1 MVSTVDGR
9 GARRRGRAAL
19 TGYLLGTI
27 PSADLA
33 AKAALGRA
41 GDLRAAGTGNPG
53 AANAAKVLGARWG
66 AAVMAADITKGAVA
80 SAQGRKAAGDLGA
93 HVGGV
98 AASAGHCWPVWDG
111 FRGGKG
117 VATSVGQCLMTFP
130 AYLPIDLTVAV
141 GTALSPRWK
150 ARAEAATA
158 AASATWVVSSALWAW
173 RKWPNLW
180 GPPASPA
187 LPLAA
192 LVSSAIVLRRFAS
205 EREQAGRSPG

>member
-1 MVSTVDGR
+1 MVSTTR
-9 GARRRGRAAL
+9 LGRAAL

-33 AKAALGRA
+33 AKAALGRS
-41 GDLRAAGTGNPG
+41 GDLRSEGTGNPG
-53 AANAAKVLGARWG
+53 AANAAMVLGAKWG
-66 AAVMAADITKGAVA
+66 AAVMIADIAKGAAA
-80 SAQGRKAAGDLGA
+80 SAQGRRAAGDLGA

-98 AASAGHCWPVWDG
+98 AAIAGHCWPVWNG

-130 AYLPIDLTVAV
+130 VYLPIDLTVAV
-141 GTALSPRWK
+141 ATAMSPRWK

-158 AASATWVVSSALWAW
+158 AASATWVLSSAVWAW

-180 GPPASPA
+180 GPAASPA
-187 LPLAA
+187 LPAAA
-192 LVSSAIVLRRFAS
+192 LASSAMVLRRFAS
-205 EREQAGRSPG
+205 EREQAGRSSG